1 MEKKL
6 NDIKYLIEKLSRRID
21 NALTSSSISNLERD
35 LMLDLLKQAYVAI
48 EELNAKPVEQV
59 VSPVEPPV
67 IEVKQPEPTTSLL
80 IQQPSVEEYNIKE
93 TPFSQPQTVIEQ
105 PVFEEPA
112 IIETPILQ
120 PQSVFEQPVYKEPV
134 FEETPQSQPEPA
146 TQQPVFEKPV
156 SDETPAEQPLPVF
169 QQPVFIEPVIEK
181 NPEPQPQ
188 PIVHHTKDYT
198 EKAHA
203 PVADLF
209 GNPMISDK
217 FKKETPTLNDMIVS
231 IKGDNSLAHQMQLK
245 PISDLRTAIG
255 INEKFQ
261 FVNDLFDGQIEK
273 YNEAI
278 MNLNNCSSGNE
289 AKWLLKD
296 LKNQYNWKEENEA
309 YNRIQT
315 FVNRRYL

>member
-1 MEKKL
+1 MEKTL

-21 NALTSSSISNLERD
+21 NALINSSISNLERD
-35 LMLDLLKQAYVAI
+35 IMLDLLKQAYVAI
-48 EELNAKPVEQV
+48 EELKAKPAEQL

-67 IEVKQPEPTTSLL
+67 IEVKQPEPTTSPL
-80 IQQPSVEEYNIKE
+80 IQQAPAEEHTIKE
-93 TPFSQPQTVIEQ
+93 TTTSQPRAVIEP
-105 PVFEEPA
+105 PVFEEPV

-120 PQSVFEQPVYKEPV
+120 SQPVFEQPVYKESPL
-134 FEETPQSQPEPA
+134 EETPQSQSETV

-156 SDETPAEQPLPVF
+156 IDETPAVQSRPVF

-181 NPEPQPQ
+181 TPEPQLQ
-188 PIVHHTKDYT
+188 PVVHHTKDHT
-198 EKAHA
+198 EKTHA
-203 PVADLF
+203 AVADLF
-209 GNPMISDK
+209 GNPIISDK
-217 FKKETPTLNDMIVS
+217 VKKETPTLNDMIVS
-231 IKGDNSLAHQMQLK
+231 IKGDNSLAHHMQLK
-245 PISDLRTAIG
+245 PIADLRTAIG

-296 LKNQYNWKEENEA
+296 LKNQYNWKEENDA